1 MNKLV
6 KYLTEHYQP
15 GGNAYR
21 IARMNDILEST
32 GGTEEEAHRM
42 TMEARREKLL
52 YFTPKT
58 GTGRWNNDALIPGDI
73 EFIAVT
79 RKGIKQASENVQ

>member
-6 KYLTEHYQP
+6 KYLAEHYHP

-21 IARMNDILEST
+21 IARMNEILEAT
-32 GGTEEEAHRM
+32 GWTEEEAHSM
-42 TMEARREKLL
+42 SMEARREELL

-73 EFIAVT
+73 EFLAVT
-79 RKGIKQASENVQ
+79 RKGIKQASKKVQ